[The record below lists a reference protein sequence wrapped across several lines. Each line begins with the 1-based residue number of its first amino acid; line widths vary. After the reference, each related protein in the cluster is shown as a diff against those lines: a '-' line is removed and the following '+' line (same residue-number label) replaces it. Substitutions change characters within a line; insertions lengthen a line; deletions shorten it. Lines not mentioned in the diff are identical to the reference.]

1 MTGMNVLLI
10 AAGDSDQVEPFL
22 ALARALGEAGH
33 DATVAAPSRF
43 AAVADDIGV
52 VFAGLDDSAFTLR
65 EELGRAGVGGTRS
78 PYLTEPDLQRWLDGL
93 AALTDID
100 ADVVVFTRDAVGA
113 SSIADR
119 LGVPAIPAQVVPT
132 APATAA
138 FTALNAPQWTP
149 RVLHRWTWCYGDAA
163 PHPWRSALARWRIK
177 RLGLRAEGTPFSVLA
192 AERGVLS
199 AWSRHLLPAPPDWP
213 PSAAPLGFWTLPLGS
228 GLTLPADVVGYL
240 SAGDRPVLIVL
251 DDLRRPDATRVAR
264 AIAQGLRA
272 KHQRGVLVAGRSGL
286 ACGPVT
292 DCLYVVDR
300 THLSAVMP
308 RVSAVLHRGGIDV
321 IAAALI
327 AGVPQ
332 LVHPAT
338 DAQRFWAERLALLGV
353 APEPLDRL
361 VPRRLADAVRRSIAC
376 GPAAEHLRGV
386 LRDEDGVGACIAR
399 LEQAHM
405 ATR

>member
-149 RVLHRWTWCYGDAA
+149 RVLHRWTWCYGTRLRTHGD
-163 PHPWRSALARWRIK
+163 RRWH
-177 RLGLRAEGTPFSVLA
+177 GGGSSVWGC
-192 AERGVLS
+192 ERRV
-199 AWSRHLLPAPPDWP
+199 R
-213 PSAAPLGFWTLPLGS
+213 PSASWRPNEACSARGAGICCQRR
-228 GLTLPADVVGYL
+228 LTG
-240 SAGDRPVLIVL
+240 
-251 DDLRRPDATRVAR
+251 RRPPPHWASGRYPSAR
-264 AIAQGLRA
+264 DSPCRQTSSAI
-272 KHQRGVLVAGRSGL
+272 
-286 ACGPVT
+286 CP
-292 DCLYVVDR
+292 
-300 THLSAVMP
+300 
-308 RVSAVLHRGGIDV
+308 
-321 IAAALI
+321 
-327 AGVPQ
+327 
-332 LVHPAT
+332 PAT
-338 DAQRFWAERLALLGV
+338 DQ
-353 APEPLDRL
+353 
-361 VPRRLADAVRRSIAC
+361 C
-376 GPAAEHLRGV
+376 
-386 LRDEDGVGACIAR
+386 
-399 LEQAHM
+399 
-405 ATR
+405 